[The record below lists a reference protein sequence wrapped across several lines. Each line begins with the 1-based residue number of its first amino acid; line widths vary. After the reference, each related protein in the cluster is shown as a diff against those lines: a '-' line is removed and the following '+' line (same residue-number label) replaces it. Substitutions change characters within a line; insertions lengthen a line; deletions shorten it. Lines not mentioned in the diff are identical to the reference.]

1 MTSPGFSFR
10 RRHRLSGT
18 GDVGDDV
25 SIAEMTPLGFSFLQR
40 PRLSGRG
47 GVGDDVSIAEIEY
60 SWILLPPKAQIVR

>member
-1 MTSPGFSFR
+1 M
-10 RRHRLSGT
+10 SGRS
-18 GDVGDDV
+18 DVGDDV

-47 GVGDDVSIAEIEY
+47 GVGDDISIAEIDY